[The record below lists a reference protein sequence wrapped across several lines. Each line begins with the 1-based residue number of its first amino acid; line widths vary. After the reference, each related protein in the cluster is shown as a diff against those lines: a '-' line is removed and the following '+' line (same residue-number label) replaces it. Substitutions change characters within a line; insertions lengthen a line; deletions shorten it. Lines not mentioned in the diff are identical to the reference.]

1 MIAATFTF
9 VVVGRP
15 APQGSKRLLNR
26 RSGAMVEQSKRVAPW
41 RSDIRSAAQDRL
53 PDDWLRSGP
62 ISLYIS
68 FHFARPKA
76 HFNSK
81 GELRPAAPEYLL
93 TRVGDIDKLCRAALD
108 AMASIVYDDDAQVV
122 EMSVRRVYADPFDGE
137 RMVVTVNKL
146 E

>member
-9 VVVGRP
+9 VVAGRP

-26 RSGAMVEQSKRVAPW
+26 RSGVMVEQSKRVAPW
-41 RSDIRSAAQDRL
+41 RSDVRSAAQNYL
-53 PDDWLRSGP
+53 PGDWLRSGP
-62 ISLYIS
+62 ISLS
-68 FHFARPKA
+68 LLFFFARPKA
-76 HFNSK
+76 HFNTK
-81 GELRPAAPEYLL
+81 GELKPTAPKHLL

-108 AMASIVYDDDAQVV
+108 SMSSIVYDDDAQVV
-122 EMSVRRVYADPFDGE
+122 MMSVRRVYVDPPDGE